1 MGTTRYYGKEPSEHE
16 SYSVVFMDSRG
27 LKFERFFK
35 EEREAFRFANRVKH
49 SRNCILIS
57 CPDFS

>member
-1 MGTTRYYGKEPSEHE
+1 MGNTRYYGAEPPEHE
-16 SYSVVFMDSRG
+16 IYSVVFMDGSG

-35 EEREAFRFANRVKH
+35 DEREAFQFANRVKH

>member
-1 MGTTRYYGKEPSEHE
+1 METTRYYGKEPPEHE

-35 EEREAFRFANRVKH
+35 EEREVFRFANRVKH